1 MPNKLHAALLKH
13 NQQVPR
19 YTSYPTAPHFKNDI
33 GEKEVSHWLSAIPQ
47 GNNLSLY
54 FHVPFCKNM
63 CWYCGCNTKAT
74 RQYQPVSEYMSYLK
88 KEVSLV
94 ASKLKASKTVNH
106 IHFGGGSPSYIK
118 PDDFRDFMVHVKS
131 CFEVLDSAEI
141 AIELDPREITEA
153 KVAAYAQ
160 QGVNRASLG
169 VQDFHISVQEAI
181 NRIQPFR
188 QVFQAVELLKTY
200 GIEAISFDLLYGL
213 PRQTQGMVEENVRFA
228 ALMNPS
234 RISLFG
240 YAHVPWMKKHM
251 KLIQENNLPDGL
263 ERLEQFDAARAA
275 LKQEGYVEIGLDHFA
290 KPDDPMA
297 KAYQSNDL
305 HRNFQGYT
313 TDTATT
319 LIGFGAS
326 AISAY
331 TEGYSQNTPD
341 THSYYK
347 ALNDNKI
354 PTIKGLE
361 LSPEDLLRR
370 QIIEH
375 IMCYKGIDL
384 SAIAASRNIDIGTFA
399 SEQQKLL
406 ELEKDGLM
414 TVTGTRVEVNP
425 NAVQATRLAAAAF
438 DTYLAPTAQK
448 HAQVA

>member
-1 MPNKLHAALLKH
+1 MQNSLHAALLKH

-19 YTSYPTAPHFKNDI
+19 YTSYPTAPHFKTDFDANDT
-33 GEKEVSHWLSAIPQ
+33 SAWLSAIPED
-47 GNNLSLY
+47 NTLSLY

-74 RQYQPVSEYMSYLK
+74 KQYKPVAEYLSYLK

-94 ASKLKASKTVNH
+94 SAKLPNRKHVSH
-106 IHFGGGSPSYIK
+106 IHFGGGSPSYLS
-118 PDDFRDFMVHVKS
+118 PNDFRDFMQHLRDT
-131 CFEVLDSAEI
+131 FYILEDAEI
-141 AIELDPREITEA
+141 AIELDPREITEP

-169 VQDFHISVQEAI
+169 VQDFHIPVQEAI

-188 QVFQAVELLKTY
+188 RVYKTVEMLKTY
-200 GIEAISFDLLYGL
+200 GIKALSFDLLYGL
-213 PRQTQGMVEENVRFA
+213 PHQTVGMIEENVRLA
-228 ALMNPS
+228 ATMSPG

-251 KLIQENNLPDGL
+251 KLIKDDSLPDSL
-263 ERLEQFDAARAA
+263 ARLEQFDAARAA
-275 LKQEGYVEIGLDHFA
+275 LKAQGYVEIGLDHFA

-297 KAYQSNDL
+297 KAYTAGDL

-331 TEGYSQNTPD
+331 SDGYTQNSPD
-341 THSYYK
+341 TGSYY
-347 ALNDNKI
+347 AAIDAERL
-354 PTIKGLE
+354 PTLKGLK
-361 LSPEDLLRR
+361 LSKDDHLRR
-370 QIIEH
+370 RIIEH
-375 IMCYKGIDL
+375 IMCYKSLDL
-384 SAIAASRNIDIGTFA
+384 TAIARDEFETEIT
-399 SEQQKLL
+399 KLTT
-406 ELEKDGLM
+406 LEKDGLVSINDQKM
-414 TVTGTRVEVNP
+414 IVNP
-425 NAVQATRLAAAAF
+425 DAVQATRLAAAAF
-438 DTYLAPTAQK
+438 DAYLAPSQQK